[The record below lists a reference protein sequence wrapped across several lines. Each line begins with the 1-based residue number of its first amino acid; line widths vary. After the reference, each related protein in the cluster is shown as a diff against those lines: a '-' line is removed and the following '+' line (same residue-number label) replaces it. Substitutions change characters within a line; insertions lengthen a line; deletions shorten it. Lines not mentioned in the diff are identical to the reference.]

1 MRISPSTGMRFLTIA
16 AVAYSTWMLS
26 AGAVQARAYNLADDD
41 IKLSGCLVRG
51 EGDGGGYLLV
61 NSPGDPG
68 WLGKE
73 DHKVAPSAVGTAGGP
88 AAVFYW
94 LGGSHDLPAHVGH
107 LVEVE
112 GELQG
117 DVREGEMKV
126 DRKDHWTEVTVSS
139 NGRTM
144 KARVPHAALFADNGD
159 HKKKG
164 DILVRRVNVD
174 HVKMLS
180 AAC

>member
-1 MRISPSTGMRFLTIA
+1 MLIFPSIGIRSLTIA
-16 AVAYSTWMLS
+16 AAACGTLVFS
-26 AGAVQARAYNLADDD
+26 GGPVQARSYRLADE

-51 EGDGGGYLLV
+51 EGNGGGYLLV

-68 WLGKE
+68 WLSKE

-88 AAVFYW
+88 TTVFYW
-94 LGGSHDLPAHVGH
+94 LGGSKDLPAHIGH

-112 GELQG
+112 GEFQG
-117 DVREGEMKV
+117 DVRAGEMKV

-139 NGRTM
+139 NGQKM
-144 KARVPHAALFADNGD
+144 KARVPHAVLVSDNGD
-159 HKKKG
+159 HKKG

-174 HVKMLS
+174 HVKMLG